1 MNVLKSCAAA
11 LLAITSLASIEAARC
26 VPDKALEANEA
37 LAGDALDAFF
47 NKRDVSAVDKYIGVE
62 YLQHNPGVKDGPGE
76 LKSFIEMFPSDSK
89 FELGTTAAEGDLV
102 WTHARYTGIPGANVS
117 VIVDIFRVKDGLIV
131 EHWDVIQQ
139 EVPASE
145 TASGRPMFPIT
156 ASTPTPVAKSC
167 GETPGVPCETQEQLD
182 ANKVL
187 AATALDAFFNKRDVS
202 AVDKYIGAEY
212 LQHNPGVKDGPGE
225 LKSFIEMFPSDSK
238 FELGTQVAQ
247 GDLVWTHG
255 RYTGIPGL
263 NPMIIVDIFRVKDGK
278 LVEHW
283 DIAQE
288 EVTQTASGRPMF
300 PIGA

>member
-37 LAGDALDAFF
+37 LAGD
-47 NKRDVSAVDKYIGVE
+47 
-62 YLQHNPGVKDGPGE
+62 
-76 LKSFIEMFPSDSK
+76 
-89 FELGTTAAEGDLV
+89 
-102 WTHARYTGIPGANVS
+102 
-117 VIVDIFRVKDGLIV
+117 
-131 EHWDVIQQ
+131 
-139 EVPASE
+139 
-145 TASGRPMFPIT
+145 
-156 ASTPTPVAKSC
+156 
-167 GETPGVPCETQEQLD
+167 
-182 ANKVL
+182 
-187 AATALDAFFNKRDVS
+187 ALDAFFNKRDVS